1 MGNFHSEEMRGSM
14 RSEMDIFLQYVKD
27 GPDLTVDKN
36 IVMFCGLESSKKLKG
51 HFEKRKSQSFPTA
64 DWIKRLAEVLAG
76 LVLDPKLAGLGALSV
91 AITIDIL
98 SASPDGTQKAL
109 EKVFADQKAN
119 TVWNLV
125 DECLKRCRAYIDD
138 GDKLRSNIG
147 RNEVEL
153 SAALTTLKNSMLAE
167 KQISSQAV
175 RAWVNGVAFHIQ
187 MMIHLVRLGGISNY
201 DPVTRYLTIY
211 QKEVDQ
217 VLKQHRVMI
226 ESKCW
231 CKMNS
236 EMEAFSMQPATQFL
250 VDEDSVPHLF
260 DDGDYDTH
268 LKAFYEHRYGR
279 QESAIKQYFRDVE
292 QNLHGLVHQEGKF
305 RVE

>member
-1 MGNFHSEEMRGSM
+1 MGNSQSETRGSTQ
-14 RSEMDIFLQYVKD
+14 SEMDIFLRDVAD

-64 DWIKRLAEVLAG
+64 DWIKKLAEVLAD

-91 AITIDIL
+91 AIIIDVL

-109 EKVFADQKAN
+109 EKVFADQKAFM
-119 TVWNLV
+119 VWNLV

-138 GDKLRSNIG
+138 EDKLRSNIG
-147 RNEVEL
+147 RIEVEL

-167 KQISSQAV
+167 NQISSQAV
-175 RAWVNGVAFHIQ
+175 RAWVNGVAFHIH

-201 DPVTRYLTIY
+201 DPVTQYLTIY

-217 VLKQHRVMI
+217 VFKQHRVMI

-231 CKMNS
+231 CQFNS
-236 EMEAFSMQPATQFL
+236 EMDAFSMSPAIQFL
-250 VDEDSVPHLF
+250 VDENSVPYLYQ
-260 DDGDYDTH
+260 DGDYNSH
-268 LKAFYEHRYGR
+268 FKAFYEHRYGR
-279 QESAIKQYFRDVE
+279 QESAIRQYFRDVE
-292 QNLHGLVHQEGKF
+292 QNLHGLVHQEGRF